1 MKFIIKCAM
10 LALPALALATTAF
23 AQARPI
29 GLSDSQE
36 PGSVIVFPKFI
47 NMPAVAVEGGVLVP
61 RTEIEVGVVCP
72 PGVAPTASF
81 CAEHQPV
88 KIRFHWVCPG
98 IENVNSNICKETDF
112 EIVVSING
120 KAVFSADGIQ
130 INSNSPIVPAAPC
143 PRGYLIGWVENFS
156 DVPIKFDG
164 LIGNAVIRNPV
175 VTGGIS
181 TGVSAYNAIPIQA
194 ADTDPTHTN
203 AVISLGDTA
212 DPNALIFDGVPGH
225 YMSVT
230 GSFYGDVRFDRT
242 TAVGPAPTVLS
253 ETFITFLTL
262 DVRSNKPNNSVFVPL
277 YFFNETSRAP
287 STTNPDFEKL
297 LSASWNFVCWDQVQL
312 STIDPNLNVSL
323 SAYYANSRKGIVI
336 AGRPTGAITMKDPD
350 GAPGDDFGKEVTL
363 IGLIETN
370 EGTIADGFL
379 NRKYNFNTVNN
390 SVPVTTKFVPFP

>member
-1 MKFIIKCAM
+1 MKFVIKCAL

-23 AQARPI
+23 AQSRPV

-47 NMPAVAVEGGVLVP
+47 NMPAVPVDGGVLVP
-61 RTEIEVGVVCP
+61 RTEIEIGVVCP

-120 KAVFSADGIQ
+120 KAVFSADGTQ

-164 LIGNAVIRNPV
+164 LIGDAVIRNPALS
-175 VTGGIS
+175 TGTS

-203 AVISLGDTA
+203 APISLGDST
-212 DPNALIFDGVPGH
+212 DPNALIFDGVVGH
-225 YMSVT
+225 YMAVT

-242 TAVGPAPTVLS
+242 TATGPAPPVLS

-262 DVRSNKPNNSVFVPL
+262 DVRSNRPNNSVFVPL
-277 YFFNETSRAP
+277 HFFNETSRVP
-287 STTNPDFEKL
+287 STTNPDFERL

-312 STIDPNLNVSL
+312 SVIDANLTQAFMNT
-323 SAYYANSRKGIVI
+323 RKGIVI
-336 AGRPTGAITMKDPD
+336 AGAPTGVAAVKDPD
-350 GAPGDDFGKEVTL
+350 GAPGDNTGPVTL
-363 IGLIETN
+363 IGLVETI
-370 EGTIADGFL
+370 EGTAAEGFL
-379 NRKYNFNTVNN
+379 ERKYNFNTVNN
-390 SVPVTTKFVPFP
+390 SVIVPTKFVPFP